1 MELKLGK
8 NKRLV
13 IEEVKENNL
22 ELSYVKRN
30 LFEKASSEVQKEIF
44 DFAEKYKKFLNTC
57 KTERECS
64 RRKKTWV

>member
-30 LFEKASSEVQKEIF
+30 LFEKASSEVQKEYLILLRNI
-44 DFAEKYKKFLNTC
+44 KH
-57 KTERECS
+57 S
-64 RRKKTWV
+64 